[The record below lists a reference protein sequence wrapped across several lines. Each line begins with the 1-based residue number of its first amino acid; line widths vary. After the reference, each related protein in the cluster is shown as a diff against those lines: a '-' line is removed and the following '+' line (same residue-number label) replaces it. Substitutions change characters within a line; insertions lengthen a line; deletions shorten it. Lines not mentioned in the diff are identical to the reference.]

1 MAFELMYMGQKLTV
15 LIYSMTI
22 EKGKAQKNKNKAA
35 KTEILSNIK
44 NPRARFNNAGE
55 NCKTFSSIIAR
66 HINYN
71 FGNCAF
77 LCFFLLF

>member
-35 KTEILSNIK
+35 KNEILSNIK